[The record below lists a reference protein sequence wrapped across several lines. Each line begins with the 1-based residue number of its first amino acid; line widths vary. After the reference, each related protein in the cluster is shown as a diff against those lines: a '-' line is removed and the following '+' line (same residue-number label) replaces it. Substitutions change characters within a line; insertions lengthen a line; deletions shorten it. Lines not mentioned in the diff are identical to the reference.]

1 MYQKQNIDYKF
12 IKPLYL
18 GTTWGSRNKIKTEIL
33 NISIIKY
40 LDSHKITGI
49 QKKILVR
56 RVPMSL
62 CTVTR
67 HYFSVK

>member
-49 QKKILVR
+49 HKKKN
-56 RVPMSL
+56 S
-62 CTVTR
+62 
-67 HYFSVK
+67 S